1 MRFHHHR
8 MKRLIHF
15 LAALLLFSSISGCA
29 SSTSTAAWNYPY
41 PEVPPGKP
49 VEKKKWYAEGHFRHE
64 AIEKNPKH
72 KDVFKIIDAEVDAAV
87 QNHPNR
93 GQFGFVHAWQ
103 ETKRRILYW
112 KYGIDWH
119 PASMMTP
126 GVMVD

>member
-1 MRFHHHR
+1 

-15 LAALLLFSSISGCA
+15 LTVLLLLSSIFECA
-29 SSTSTAAWNYPY
+29 SSTSIAQWDYPF

-49 VEKKKWYAEGHFRHE
+49 PEKKKWYAEGDFRRD
-64 AIEKNPKH
+64 AIEKNPRH
-72 KDVFKIIDAEVDAAV
+72 KEVFEAIGAEVDAAV

-93 GQFGFVHAWQ
+93 DQFGFGHVWQ

-119 PASMMTP
+119 PVSMMTP
-126 GVMVD
+126 GVMMD